1 MLGARE
7 EKKKHILL
15 NFFDCV
21 YIINLPSRTDRQ
33 MEMEQEF
40 LKIGLPIDGEK
51 IRFFPAIRPD
61 VAAGFPT
68 LGTRGCFLSHLAAL
82 THARDSGKSSVLLLE
97 DDCNFVGN
105 FCNGLKSLMDS
116 RSSADWG
123 FVYGG
128 TLNAIDSNKLDHGRL
143 NATQGVMGAHFLGVN
158 GAVLSELVQYL
169 EAMLTRQPGDA
180 MGGPMHVDGAYSWF
194 RNAHPQYATF
204 IAVPEIAYQ
213 RSSATDIHQRKWFE
227 AFKSVQWVL
236 RHLRRIKNGMGSMV
250 R

>member
-1 MLGARE
+1 MFGARE
-7 EKKKHILL
+7 DKKPHVML

-21 YIINLPSRTDRQ
+21 YIINLPSRTDRR

-40 LKIGLPIDGEK
+40 LKIRLPIDGEK
-51 IRFFPAIRPD
+51 IRFFPAVRPD
-61 VAAGFPT
+61 GAAGFPT
-68 LGTRGCFLSHLAAL
+68 LGTRGCFLSHVAAL
-82 THARDSGKSSVLLLE
+82 THARDSGKGSVLILE
-97 DDCNFVGN
+97 DDCNFVGD
-105 FCNGLKSLMDS
+105 FCNGLKSLMES

-128 TLNAIDSNKLDHGRL
+128 TLNAIDPDKLNHGRL
-143 NATQGVMGAHFLGVN
+143 DAAHGVLGAHFLGVN
-158 GAVLSELVQYL
+158 GSVLSELVSYL
-169 EAMLTRQPGDA
+169 EAILTRQPGDA
-180 MGGPMHVDGAYSWF
+180 LGGPMHVDGAYSWF

-227 AFKSVQWVL
+227 AYKAAQWVL
-236 RHLRRIKNGMGSMV
+236 RHLRRLKNAMVSMV